1 MKRTFAALALA
12 AALTTT
18 ASAQSGMAGMS
29 GMSGMHHPMSDSAAA
44 CPLHLK
50 TLDLTPA
57 QTAAFDS
64 IRAAHMEAM
73 KKIMPDH
80 DMKAMADM
88 KSGMGDMKAGMHEM
102 KMTDAQK
109 AQMKEAM
116 ALTIAAARQRLTPEQ
131 LVKFDAAVAAHEAKM
146 KSAPSEEAACMA
158 CCMECMGHEHL
169 ALPRD

>member
-80 DMKAMADM
+80 DMKA
-88 KSGMGDMKAGMHEM
+88 GMHEM